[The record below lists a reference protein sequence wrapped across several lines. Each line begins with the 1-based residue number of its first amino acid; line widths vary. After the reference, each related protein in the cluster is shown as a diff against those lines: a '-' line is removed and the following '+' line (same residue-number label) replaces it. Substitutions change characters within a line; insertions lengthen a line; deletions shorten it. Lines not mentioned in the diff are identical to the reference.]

1 MSIDT
6 NITVELDEE
15 GYLRNLDDWSPVIA
29 QQLADN
35 EGITLSSD
43 HWELIEV
50 IRNFYTQ
57 FEHSPAMRP
66 LVKATAM
73 QLGKDKGNSIHI
85 MRLFPDSPAK
95 LLAKV
100 AGLPKPD
107 NCL

>member
-29 QQLADN
+29 EQLADN
-35 EGITLSSD
+35 EGISLSSE

-50 IRNFYTQ
+50 IRDFYTQ

-85 MRLFPDSPAK
+85 MRLFPGSPAK